1 MTDEVEG
8 QVQTLEGFKVYAHG
22 VGTVTPPSPNSLV
35 MEVPGSVEIPIDFNE
50 SEGEE

>member
-22 VGTVTPPSPNSLV
+22 VGTVTPPKPEDDNKT
-35 MEVPGSVEIPIDFNE
+35 
-50 SEGEE
+50 EGEE